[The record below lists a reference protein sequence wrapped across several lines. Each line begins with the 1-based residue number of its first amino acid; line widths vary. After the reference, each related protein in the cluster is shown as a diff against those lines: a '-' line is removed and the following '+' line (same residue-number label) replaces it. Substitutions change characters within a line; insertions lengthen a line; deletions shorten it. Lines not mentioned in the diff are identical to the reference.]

1 MDEDKND
8 PNCHDVQATAELSE
22 QDSEDLRHPPKNK
35 MKNMIPHDI
44 RDKSDECDPY
54 DETEEMIAPNESKG
68 KKVDGDMGSNNEHTL
83 DAIEQ
88 DYELESE
95 ATKVVTTIANGIMDA
110 EKNEGQEWKAL
121 KTAKL
126 RNFSGT

>member
-1 MDEDKND
+1 MDEDQND
-8 PNCHDVQATAELSE
+8 PNCHDVQAAAGLSE
-22 QDSEDLRHPPKNK
+22 QDSEDIRQPPQNK

-44 RDKSDECDPY
+44 HDKSDESDPD

-68 KKVDGDMGSNNEHTL
+68 KKVDGDMGSDKEHTL

-95 ATKVVTTIANGIMDA
+95 AAKGKMDA
-110 EKNEGQEWKAL
+110 EKKREKNEGQD
-121 KTAKL
+121 
-126 RNFSGT
+126 